1 MAEMIATLSDA
12 CEREFGFLA
21 TTCTPMLTGALFKI
35 AKIWKQPKC
44 ALVDEWIKRCGVHIY
59 NGIPLSQKKVWNLT
73 ICFKK
78 NISMFVILCYS
89 SYRKLNDINYDINY
103 GY

>member
-1 MAEMIATLSDA
+1 
-12 CEREFGFLA
+12 
-21 TTCTPMLTGALFKI
+21 MLTGALFKI

-73 ICFKK
+73 I
-78 NISMFVILCYS
+78 
-89 SYRKLNDINYDINY
+89 
-103 GY
+103 